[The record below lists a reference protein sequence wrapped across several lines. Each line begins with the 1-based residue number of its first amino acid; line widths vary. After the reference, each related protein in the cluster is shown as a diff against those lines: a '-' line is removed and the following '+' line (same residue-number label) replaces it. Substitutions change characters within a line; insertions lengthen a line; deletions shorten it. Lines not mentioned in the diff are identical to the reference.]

1 MCYICELAKCVI
13 WCEEKRTVL
22 FVSIIHSGSQWVA
35 EGDGLINHSA
45 PAPSRHPSRNSLS
58 HALYFCLLHVPFSAH
73 LFAHVVTMSLSNIAW
88 LRSAVSPRHHICR
101 NDRRDPRRSKIKY
114 VSRVFFK
121 DFYFAH
127 AGVRQYCDQCI
138 CLSVCLSFCPLAY
151 LKNSRLNFTKFSV
164 HITCGCG
171 SVLLWLQC
179 NMVMYFRFC
188 GWRHVFT

>member
-13 WCEEKRTVL
+13 WCKEKRTVL
-22 FVSIIHSGSQWVA
+22 LVSIIHSGLQWVV
-35 EGDGLINHSA
+35 EGDSLIDHSA

-88 LRSAVSPRHHICR
+88 LRSAVSPRHHICG

-127 AGVRQYCDQCI
+127 AGVRSIATNVSVD
-138 CLSVCLSFCPLAY
+138 LSVCPPSYAKEIHVQISP
-151 LKNSRLNFTKFSV
+151 NFLQILPVAVAQFFSDGNATHYV
-164 HITCGCG
+164 
-171 SVLLWLQC
+171 
-179 NMVMYFRFC
+179 YFRFC